1 MQSLT
6 CEESVLNKD
15 LNHQV
20 DAIFWRHCL
29 NQGNSLEH
37 SSFGKWAKM
46 ESRTD
51 TGEGQATKINHHE
64 TGEAGNPYRGMKTS
78 LLPADNVIVVVDT
91 SEYTGKLEDLI
102 KKMVATVK
110 WKKIQQWK
118 LLQLLIKNE

>member
-1 MQSLT
+1 
-6 CEESVLNKD
+6 
-15 LNHQV
+15 
-20 DAIFWRHCL
+20 
-29 NQGNSLEH
+29 
-37 SSFGKWAKM
+37 M

-102 KKMVATVK
+102 KKNGSYSKVKKNPTMKTIAAPNQERVALT
-110 WKKIQQWK
+110 I
-118 LLQLLIKNE
+118 